1 MSNIEKRNGILA
13 LTIASCIVMATV
25 ETIIEPA
32 YMVKSVIKAIVFL
45 LLPLAVLKIFRINPT
60 ANSFALRRKNIIAL
74 FLLGVFI
81 YLFILGAYKLTGNLF
96 DYSSLVMSLSEDQQ
110 VDSRHFIWVAI
121 YISFCN
127 SFLEEFMFR
136 FMSFIQLSAYTSRKT
151 AYLFSSIMF
160 ALYHVA
166 MIGPSFPCRLLILAL
181 FGLAAGGL
189 IFDFIDAKCGNF
201 YPSWIV
207 HMFADFALMT
217 IWYMHI

>member
-1 MSNIEKRNGILA
+1 MSSFKKRNSILA
-13 LTIASCIVMATV
+13 LTIASCIVMAIV
-25 ETIIEPA
+25 ETVIEPA
-32 YMVKSVIKAIVFL
+32 YIVKSAIKAVVFL
-45 LLPLAVLKIFRINPT
+45 LLPLAILKAFRIHPAGT
-60 ANSFALRRKNIIAL
+60 SFTLRRKNMIAL
-74 FLLGVFI
+74 LFLGVFV
-81 YLFILGAYKLTGNLF
+81 YLFIIGAYVLTRDLF

-110 VDSRHFIWVAI
+110 VNSRSFVWVAL

-136 FMSFIQLSAYTSRKT
+136 FTAFIQLSEQTSQKA

-166 MIGPSFPCRLLILAL
+166 MIGPSFPARLLFLAL
-181 FGLAAGGL
+181 LGLAAGGL
-189 IFDFIDAKCGNF
+189 IFDYIDAKCGNF

-207 HMFADFALMT
+207 HMFADLALMT